1 MNTGPVY
8 LPRIRVERGDEG
20 RLSWRFTGRTMG
32 FSLLVLL
39 LASLVGSFY
48 LSQASHTATAGLEVV
63 GLAEQRERLR
73 QENAEL
79 RTHIAELEAV
89 SNIRRR
95 AQELGFTEAEKT
107 EYLVVDSPPPAT
119 PDREQ
124 EPLAQAPAEA
134 GELGKA
140 GSSPSGL
147 GDWWADLMSG
157 LASWMSAKP

>member
-20 RLSWRFTGRTMG
+20 RLSWRFTGRTKG

-39 LASLVGSFY
+39 
-48 LSQASHTATAGLEVV
+48 QASHTATAGLEVV